1 MTRDLQ
7 RTSFRAMGTICGAA
21 ATAGSRDVFLARR
34 ALDAAQAEVAACER
48 VLSRFDPRS
57 DLSRLNRA
65 AGEWVAVDTR
75 LIEALVAALRGRT
88 NTRGLFDPTILTAL
102 AAVGYDRSFELL
114 TERAAAPLDGWHGGA
129 RIDVDPG
136 SGRARVERHAAVDLG
151 GIGKGFAAMRALLAM
166 RTVWPALP
174 GALVDLGGDIAVWGD
189 PPEGGPWRVDVADP
203 RGQERV
209 AETLEL
215 TSGGVATSG
224 RDTRRFGPGRRLHHL
239 IDPATGRPAV
249 AGPLSVTV
257 VAASATEAEAYA
269 TAIGISTVADARDL
283 LASRSDVAVLLVPQ
297 VGEPVAIGAL
307 PLAHDRPEQRLVVNT
322 QVGRF
327 PWH

>member
-7 RTSFRAMGTICGAA
+7 RKSFRAMGTICGVA
-21 ATAGSRDVFLARR
+21 ATAGSHDVFLARR

-48 VLSRFDPRS
+48 VLSRFDPHS

-75 LIEALVAALRGRT
+75 LIEALAAALRGRT
-88 NTRGLFDPTILTAL
+88 NTHGLFDPTILPAL

-114 TERAAAPLDGWHGGA
+114 TERTVAPLDRWHGGA
-129 RIDVDPG
+129 RIDIDPG
-136 SGRARVERHAAVDLG
+136 RGRARVEQNAAVDLG
-151 GIGKGFAAMRALLAM
+151 GIGKGFAATRALHAM
-166 RTVWPALP
+166 RTAWPALP
-174 GALVDLGGDIAVWGD
+174 GGLVDLGGDIAVWGD
-189 PPEGGPWRVDVADP
+189 PPEGGPWRVDIADP
-203 RGQERV
+203 RAQEQV
-209 AETLEL
+209 SGTLEL

-239 IDPATGRPAV
+239 IDPATGEPAA

-257 VAASATEAEAYA
+257 VAGSATEAEAYA
-269 TAIGISTVADARDL
+269 TALGISTVHAARDL
-283 LASRSDVAVLLVPQ
+283 LAARPDVAALLVPQ

-307 PLAHDRPEQRLVVNT
+307 PLAPARPRQRLVVNT